1 MSAIT
6 IDNDLVHYEVLGRGR
21 PVVLLHGWL
30 SSWRYWVP
38 TMQQLSMRYRAYSL
52 DLWGYGDS
60 SKDADRLSV
69 EAQVRLLG
77 EFMDRL
83 GIGKVALVGHSL
95 GAAVMLRYALRNTE
109 RVARVMAISPPV
121 FEYGQ
126 DGLPALTDAGAA
138 GPVSDVPTRP
148 HVKPVDPS
156 SSQAQTKPGSSRAH
170 DAPTQLT
177 RPANFPPQPETP
189 PPAQPLHDSPTVHRR
204 PAELDARLFP
214 GKPLPEPDISV
225 RPDEPLPQLDDLTPP
240 PANDLR
246 DTQEIE
252 TPPNPLRDR
261 LLDHEPR
268 ELLDLHFPNKDSAE
282 YARLVTE
289 VAKTAP
295 GAYAA
300 SVLSFDR
307 IDLAHD
313 VRRLDTMSVP
323 TLLVYGEEDGFMTP
337 PSQELIRY
345 LGYNKQNFRCVMWPE
360 THHFPMLDDPATFH
374 RLVMDFLETRDL
386 MSIDFKERWK
396 RKVR

>member
-21 PVVLLHGWL
+21 PVILLHGWL

-38 TMQQLSMRYRAYSL
+38 TMQQLSMKYRTYAL

-60 SKDADRLSV
+60 GKDAERLSL

-83 GIGKVALVGHSL
+83 GIGKAALVGHSL
-95 GAAVMLRYALRNTE
+95 GSAVMIRYALRNTD
-109 RVARVMAISPPV
+109 RVARLMAISPPI
-121 FEYGQ
+121 FEYGP
-126 DGLPALTDAGAA
+126 DKALPAAGADPA
-138 GPVSDVPTRP
+138 VVVPADVPAAAPATIPAAPPIADPAEAEPRP
-148 HVKPVDPS
+148 N
-156 SSQAQTKPGSSRAH
+156 RAAY

-177 RPANFPPQPETP
+177 RPAAMQ
-189 PPAQPLHDSPTVHRR
+189 HDSPTVLNR
-204 PAELDARLFP
+204 PASMDRHLQEGNA
-214 GKPLPEPDISV
+214 LPEPDIAIG
-225 RPDEPLPQLDDLTPP
+225 PDDPLPPVTEPAAPPP
-240 PANDLR
+240 PANSDPAA
-246 DTQEIE
+246 TQEIAA
-252 TPPNPLRDR
+252 PLNPLRDR
-261 LLDHEPR
+261 LLNRQPR
-268 ELLDLHFPNKDSAE
+268 DLLDLHFSNKDSAE

-313 VRRLDTMSVP
+313 VRRLDTLALP
-323 TLLVYGEEDGFMTP
+323 TLLVYGDQDGFINA
-337 PSQELIRY
+337 PSDELVRY
-345 LGYNKQNFRCVMWPE
+345 LGYSKSNFRCVIWPE
-360 THHFPMLDDPATFH
+360 TDHFPMLDDPAAFH

-386 MSIDFKERWK
+386 TTIDFKERWK
-396 RKVR
+396 RKIR